1 MAIQSEEHRIN
12 YRAWDIVIR
21 LTVVREGECISGHA
35 DLHRDGDHRC
45 RLVLA
50 ATISDPAEMIIQ
62 LEAKA
67 RGYIDDWQ
75 SRPSASGTPAPVDVP

>member
-1 MAIQSEEHRIN
+1 MAIQSEEHRIR

-35 DLHRDGDHRC
+35 DLHQDGDHRC

-50 ATISDPAEMIIQ
+50 TLLSDPAEMIVQ

-67 RGYIDDWQ
+67 RAYVDDWQ
-75 SRPSASGTPAPVDVP
+75 GRPSASGTAAPAGLP

>member
-1 MAIQSEEHRIN
+1 MAIQSEEHRIR

-50 ATISDPAEMIIQ
+50 A
-62 LEAKA
+62 LHF
-67 RGYIDDWQ
+67 R
-75 SRPSASGTPAPVDVP
+75 SG

>member
-50 ATISDPAEMIIQ
+50 ATISDPAEMIVQ

-75 SRPSASGTPAPVDVP
+75 SRPSASDTPAPVDVP